1 MNIILRLAKHFQSIK
16 IFLRNFHL
24 NTGLTKWLEISI
36 SWNAKFLKG
45 FSHLILSLSLSLSAA
60 FQNLCSRVLSKYL
73 CSPFCILLL
82 LTSFVCIILSRMSF
96 GAPEAYYEHSD
107 LSTLMVLCC
116 QRSNI
121 PCFIALLNIIIIII
135 FSVVVFWLT
144 TFLSRSYCRNLV
156 LQRSAHDEEFPI
168 PNCQLLVLRYHAYL
182 HICFPGQAI
191 SMPTSRRYV
200 I

>member
-1 MNIILRLAKHFQSIK
+1 MQS
-16 IFLRNFHL
+16 F
-24 NTGLTKWLEISI
+24 W
-36 SWNAKFLKG
+36 KG
-45 FSHLILSLSLSLSAA
+45 FHISFSLSLSLSLSAA

-73 CSPFCILLL
+73 CSPFCISLL

-107 LSTLMVLCC
+107 LSTLMVSCC

-121 PCFIALLNIIIIII
+121 PCFIALLNIIIII

-182 HICFPGQAI
+182 HICFPGQANPM
-191 SMPTSRRYV
+191 STSRRYV